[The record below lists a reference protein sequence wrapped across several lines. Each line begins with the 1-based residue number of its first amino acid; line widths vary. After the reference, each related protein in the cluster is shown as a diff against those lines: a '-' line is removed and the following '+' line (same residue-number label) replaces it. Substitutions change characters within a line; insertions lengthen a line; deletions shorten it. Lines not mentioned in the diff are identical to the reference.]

1 MTASSNAV
9 RSVEHQPNLNEVPPN
24 SAAYVIDFF
33 EARHRLLTESERI
46 AQESAI
52 DRQIQKPAIRRE
64 RSVGL
69 VDALEEAFYWRSWRR
84 RSHIWPLESSAFQTS
99 LCVRAPRQ
107 LMQLTTKRRQPE
119 PDNRCLKQKGLTVNE
134 QIAGPSVNPS
144 GGSFIQDLMPL
155 LTNYDSMKMSI
166 NIDQFLYVEK
176 LATLTQLYLELKL
189 PLHDALRAAEA
200 DF

>member
-1 MTASSNAV
+1 
-9 RSVEHQPNLNEVPPN
+9 
-24 SAAYVIDFF
+24 
-33 EARHRLLTESERI
+33 
-46 AQESAI
+46 
-52 DRQIQKPAIRRE
+52 
-64 RSVGL
+64 L
-69 VDALEEAFYWRSWRR
+69 VDALEEAFYWLILAAALAYLALGIFGLWN
-84 RSHIWPLESSAFQTS
+84 
-99 LCVRAPRQ
+99 
-107 LMQLTTKRRQPE
+107 LTLPASTPAVGAANYQQRQPE

-176 LATLTQLYLELKL
+176 LATLTQLYLELRL

-200 DF
+200 DL